1 MRAAVLML
9 ALLLSNQAPADE
21 AELQGFI
28 TNATVSR
35 SGQEF
40 YRKFCERMNDT
51 SSLDFNL
58 AVKER
63 PSARWGILVWV
74 DARAGVEDRQGTL
87 AEQLVRA
94 AGADFTQLLYFALR
108 EGFQAAFGANRGVD
122 YVALGHSSFPEIPP
136 FRPHCDGE
144 PAGETPGPP
153 VQGVSKTLASQEL
166 VNAAG

>member
-9 ALLLSNQAPADE
+9 VLLLSNQAHADE

-74 DARAGVEDRQGTL
+74 
-87 AEQLVRA
+87 EQDNQPLYRRFLQPNVSDMELTA
-94 AGADFTQLLYFALR
+94 YEAADFVLKEINRRKVEAL
-108 EGFQAAFGANRGVD
+108 FKD
-122 YVALGHSSFPEIPP
+122 TI
-136 FRPHCDGE
+136 D
-144 PAGETPGPP
+144 
-153 VQGVSKTLASQEL
+153 LAKDEL
-166 VNAAG
+166 

>member
-74 DARAGVEDRQGTL
+74 
-87 AEQLVRA
+87 EQDNQPLYRRFLQPNVSDMEQTA
-94 AGADFTQLLYFALR
+94 YEAADFVLQEINRRKVEAL
-108 EGFQAAFGANRGVD
+108 FQD
-122 YVALGHSSFPEIPP
+122 TI
-136 FRPHCDGE
+136 D
-144 PAGETPGPP
+144 
-153 VQGVSKTLASQEL
+153 LAKDEL
-166 VNAAG
+166 

>member
-1 MRAAVLML
+1 MKAAALML
-9 ALLLSNQAPADE
+9 ALIFSHQAYADE

-74 DARAGVEDRQGTL
+74 EQNNLPLYRRFLQPNVSDIEGTAYEAADLVLQEINRRKVEALFEDTIDL
-87 AEQLVRA
+87 AK
-94 AGADFTQLLYFALR
+94 D
-108 EGFQAAFGANRGVD
+108 
-122 YVALGHSSFPEIPP
+122 EI
-136 FRPHCDGE
+136 
-144 PAGETPGPP
+144 
-153 VQGVSKTLASQEL
+153 
-166 VNAAG
+166 

>member
-9 ALLLSNQAPADE
+9 VLLLSNQAHADE

-63 PSARWGILVWV
+63 PSARWGIQVWV
-74 DARAGVEDRQGTL
+74 
-87 AEQLVRA
+87 EQDNQPLYRRFLQPNVSDMELTA
-94 AGADFTQLLYFALR
+94 YEAADFVLQEINRRKVEAL
-108 EGFQAAFGANRGVD
+108 FKD
-122 YVALGHSSFPEIPP
+122 TI
-136 FRPHCDGE
+136 D
-144 PAGETPGPP
+144 
-153 VQGVSKTLASQEL
+153 LAKDEL
-166 VNAAG
+166 

>member
-1 MRAAVLML
+1 MRFAVLML
-9 ALLLSNQAPADE
+9 ALLLNSQAYANE

-51 SSLDFNL
+51 SALDFNL

-74 DARAGVEDRQGTL
+74 
-87 AEQLVRA
+87 EQDNQPLYRRFLQPNVSDMEQTA
-94 AGADFTQLLYFALR
+94 YEAADFVLQEINRRKVEAL
-108 EGFQAAFGANRGVD
+108 FKD
-122 YVALGHSSFPEIPP
+122 TI
-136 FRPHCDGE
+136 D
-144 PAGETPGPP
+144 
-153 VQGVSKTLASQEL
+153 LAKDEL
-166 VNAAG
+166 

>member
-9 ALLLSNQAPADE
+9 VLLLGNQAHADE

-74 DARAGVEDRQGTL
+74 
-87 AEQLVRA
+87 EQDNQPLYRRFLQPNVSDMELTA
-94 AGADFTQLLYFALR
+94 YEAADFVLQEINRRKVEAL
-108 EGFQAAFGANRGVD
+108 FKD
-122 YVALGHSSFPEIPP
+122 TI
-136 FRPHCDGE
+136 D
-144 PAGETPGPP
+144 
-153 VQGVSKTLASQEL
+153 LAKDEL
-166 VNAAG
+166 